1 MSNRIYDSSQLT
13 KRRGEKATAGSFLT
27 RLYPP
32 SNTTQPQTGY
42 GPLPGIYDSSIMN
55 AVKTGHMTEYTR
67 YPTCIG
73 ISAGCPCPE
82 LNASLITAPYVPA
95 IPGAISGITFTV
107 GSIVISWNAPTTG
120 DGPFTYIITP
130 YLNGVALSPVTTSE
144 TTYRFTGL
152 QDWQPYTFTVCA
164 MNAGGQGPVI
174 PSSSYFLAPPDS
186 LSTIMN
192 GGSVADIVPS
202 LKYVLNAGLDTML
215 QYVASVNL
223 GPTKGSRIMYV
234 WIASVTQAWNWVSS
248 QSSISGTHDNWNWS
262 NKAASPLSDSDSI
275 IWLCNVIDTVTPYFV
290 GASYK
295 SIYNCPASIMTSVKA
310 AGNWTGWFSLWQT
323 WYSYRAGDGSTAAA
337 AIGQPNSTQ
346 NLNFGKSII
355 VDGITVNDINGFPA
369 PVLWAALWLKGA
381 GAAAPQNY
389 MTYGWDTVL
398 STCLTE
404 AQEQAI
410 QDVHKPLTGLPRDTE
425 VDEVMNITANLNDTE
440 KCCAEFWAGGPG
452 TVSPPLMFIWFWKEY
467 MRTSAITNKE
477 NIVYSLLDLSIHL
490 FEGGRVTWRL
500 KAANMEDR
508 PIQEVRRRYVG
519 VDVQSWN
526 GTVKGDQWIPYQTA
540 NFITPPFADFPSGH
554 SQFSSAFALT
564 MTKWFT
570 ANITP
575 TTIYYDKQTLIS
587 PLFTSNDTQ
596 PFGTFTIGAGKSEI
610 QSGVVPAIPLTL
622 QFTTWDEMSSGDYGA
637 GKSRLYGGIHCGTA
651 NIASQSIADELNIL
665 IDASWQISTA

>member
-1 MSNRIYDSSQLT
+1 
-13 KRRGEKATAGSFLT
+13 
-27 RLYPP
+27 
-32 SNTTQPQTGY
+32 
-42 GPLPGIYDSSIMN
+42 
-55 AVKTGHMTEYTR
+55 
-67 YPTCIG
+67 
-73 ISAGCPCPE
+73 
-82 LNASLITAPYVPA
+82 
-95 IPGAISGITFTV
+95 
-107 GSIVISWNAPTTG
+107 
-120 DGPFTYIITP
+120 
-130 YLNGVALSPVTTSE
+130 
-144 TTYRFTGL
+144 
-152 QDWQPYTFTVCA
+152 
-164 MNAGGQGPVI
+164 
-174 PSSSYFLAPPDS
+174 
-186 LSTIMN
+186 
-192 GGSVADIVPS
+192 
-202 LKYVLNAGLDTML
+202 
-215 QYVASVNL
+215 
-223 GPTKGSRIMYV
+223 
-234 WIASVTQAWNWVSS
+234 
-248 QSSISGTHDNWNWS
+248 
-262 NKAASPLSDSDSI
+262 
-275 IWLCNVIDTVTPYFV
+275 
-290 GASYK
+290 
-295 SIYNCPASIMTSVKA
+295 
-310 AGNWTGWFSLWQT
+310 
-323 WYSYRAGDGSTAAA
+323 
-337 AIGQPNSTQ
+337 
-346 NLNFGKSII
+346 
-355 VDGITVNDINGFPA
+355 
-369 PVLWAALWLKGA
+369 
-381 GAAAPQNY
+381 

-610 QSGVVPAIPLTL
+610 QSGVVPAVPLTL